1 MNISAHMIIV
11 LTVVCLFSGVS
22 LVYMNQY
29 AEPLIK
35 INTEKSTQEAIFKVL
50 PDVVDIEPVA
60 HDDIQIF
67 KGFDGE
73 GSLVGYA
80 FVARGSGY
88 QGVIKIMAGI
98 DASFEKLSGINIL
111 ESVETPGLGAR
122 ITEEGFRDQFNG
134 VSVLP
139 AIAYVKGKAPENEY
153 EIQAI
158 TGATV
163 SSRSVVNIL
172 NTTIAAVKETV
183 GDVEP
188 TRDIEPTGEG
198 DNE

>member
-11 LTVVCLFSGVS
+11 LTVVCLFSGLS

-35 INTEKSTQEAIFKVL
+35 INAEKATQEAIFKVL
-50 PDVVDIEPVA
+50 PDVKNVETIERGERV
-60 HDDIQIF
+60 IF
-67 KGFDGE
+67 KGLNEEGE
-73 GSLVGYA
+73 LVGYA
-80 FVARGSGY
+80 FVAEGSGY
-88 QGVIKIMAGI
+88 QGIIKIMVGI
-98 DASFEKLSGINIL
+98 DSELGKLTGIDIL
-111 ESVETPGLGAR
+111 ESVETPGLGAK
-122 ITEEGFRDQFNG
+122 ITEDNFKRQFSG

-139 AIAYVKGKAPENEY
+139 AIDYVKGKKPENPN

-172 NTTIAAVKETV
+172 NATIKEVKEIVKET
-183 GDVEP
+183 GP
-188 TRDIEPTGEG
+188 SGEG
-198 DNE
+198 ENE